1 MHAVYQNHSPA
12 GSSPSDP
19 RWRSLVDCLVLNLVM
34 AAVVP
39 MLPGFWGAVAVAPAT
54 WASEIATELTA
65 EVADDVA
72 RAPAEG
78 AISAVPLPAMA
89 NADPGDDGVVGPPEP
104 LEGCEAALDAAGVVF
119 KRSRIAIHKNKGGAF
134 LCGAP
139 QVVRYTRGPGKI
151 RWRGSPKVSCGM
163 ALALARFE
171 TAIQEEAQAHLGGRI
186 AKIIHMGTYNCREM
200 AAYPGWVSE
209 HSYANALDIKTF
221 VLASGRE
228 VTVRHGWRAS
238 TKGGT
243 RVRRRAAQ
251 DAAFLRAVASR
262 AFEEDHF
269 SVVLTPEF
277 DAAHRGHFH
286 LDLARYR
293 VDGTEHDG
301 P

>member
-1 MHAVYQNHSPA
+1 
-12 GSSPSDP
+12 
-19 RWRSLVDCLVLNLVM
+19 
-34 AAVVP
+34 

-54 WASEIATELTA
+54 WATEIATEIA
-65 EVADDVA
+65 VGAA
-72 RAPAEG
+72 RDASSEHAQESAAG
-78 AISAVPLPAMA
+78 AITAVASLPTMA
-89 NADPGDDGVVGPPEP
+89 NADPADDWIVGPPAP
-104 LEGCEAALDAAGVVF
+104 VEGCEAALESAGVVF

-134 LCGAP
+134 LCGAQ
-139 QVVRYTRGPGKI
+139 QVVRYSRGPGKI

-163 ALALARFE
+163 AMALARFE
-171 TAIQEEAQAHLGGRI
+171 TTIQEEAEAHFGVKV
-186 AKIIHMGTYNCREM
+186 AKIVHMGTYNCREM

-221 VLASGRE
+221 ILASGRE

-243 RVRRRAAQ
+243 RARRRAAQ
-251 DAAFLRAVASR
+251 EAAFLRAVATR
-262 AFEEDHF
+262 AFDEDHF

-293 VDGTEHDG
+293 VDGTKPDS